1 MRLTP
6 AYAMLNLIEE
16 AAERFMMAERE
27 QRHPI
32 IVYVIERHPLDLPE
46 TGPLFQW
53 LQLDRNLQQV
63 LEGLLGPFDP
73 DQMTILVDKEPGGE
87 AWEQLMDGLLAEK
100 IDKVVTHLAP
110 LRSAQRQQLIG
121 TCAEMGAQLI
131 TPSDAGRNRH

>member
-1 MRLTP
+1 MSKADGL
-6 AYAMLNLIEE
+6 
-16 AAERFMMAERE
+16 
-27 QRHPI
+27 HPI
-32 IVYVIERHPLDLPE
+32 IVYMIERHPLDLPD

-53 LQLDRNLQQV
+53 LRLDRSLQQV

-87 AWEQLMDGLLAEK
+87 AWGQLMDALLAEE

-131 TPSDAGRNRH
+131 TPSDAGRNRL